1 MSKSCI
7 HLLSFGLDPRGDL
20 VGFPPS
26 LGNGLGESEGGEGAN
41 VKTRALTVRKPSQD
55 LSNKSMEPSLGTL
68 VLIND
73 IKVNGHKT
81 ASGAS
86 QHSCNRLVSLPY
98 CRL

>member
-1 MSKSCI
+1 MFKSCVQ
-7 HLLSFGLDPRGDL
+7 LLLDWIPEGTFW
-20 VGFPPS
+20 GS
-26 LGNGLGESEGGEGAN
+26 LLLWEMASESGEGAN
-41 VKTRALTVRKPSQD
+41 VTTRALTVRKPSQD